1 MNQIQ
6 QNITLTD
13 ILALLE
19 NAKKETIEF
28 VYDWLK
34 KENILETNDKNVKY
48 CWDDDSLMNTKPL
61 YLEGFPFKRDELYE
75 R

>member
-1 MNQIQ
+1 MSQIKK
-6 QNITLTD
+6 NITIND
-13 ILALLE
+13 IMILLE

-34 KENILETNDKNVKY
+34 KENLIDTDKADVKY
-48 CWDDDSLMNTKPL
+48 CWEDDSLMNTKPL